1 MRCPPP
7 TGKPPQRH
15 HPWAKLTASALAGPQ
30 QVANS
35 EESRPRAAPSGTQ
48 RPLLLPT
55 RTGRGES
62 RTPSPVG
69 HAAAR
74 PPFHPRSTVAV
85 AAGAPDGSQQLHA
98 TLTPHT
104 RCHALCRTK
113 ATALPAAPTAGLQ
126 RKTKMLAGPVI
137 CGGRRERASA
147 TSRYS
152 APTTPAAPPSSPSLS
167 RCRGYCRRWAHLRR
181 QKRAG
186 FREMAVVTWGMFSP
200 PISHQRR
207 TEMLCPLPP
216 LRPLKG

>member
-1 MRCPPP
+1 VRCPPP

-35 EESRPRAAPSGTQ
+35 EESRARAAPSGTQ

-85 AAGAPDGSQQLHA
+85 AAGAHDGSQQLHA
-98 TLTPHT
+98 TLTP
-104 RCHALCRTK
+104 LQ
-113 ATALPAAPTAGLQ
+113 GLQ
-126 RKTKMLAGPVI
+126 DQ
-137 CGGRRERASA
+137 CRAEARQGVVGVLSDC
-147 TSRYS
+147 
-152 APTTPAAPPSSPSLS
+152 AAPPSPAMRTALS
-167 RCRGYCRRWAHLRR
+167 DLVAAVTEYRVTRCGATLLSTRDTRPQPR
-181 QKRAG
+181 QKFTCSIEGVR
-186 FREMAVVTWGMFSP
+186 VN
-200 PISHQRR
+200 
-207 TEMLCPLPP
+207 
-216 LRPLKG
+216 